1 MNIKLN
7 PDSIRR
13 AVMQEEARKIA
24 HEAVVDQID
33 DKARSYDT
41 AIAYVL
47 HTEFGFGEQRISRF
61 LRAVVDAHVY
71 TRERYGVHYQDSAY
85 YQLLRRDGIDMKK
98 VEDELDK
105 YTKERGIDV
114 I

>member
-7 PDSIRR
+7 PDSVRR

-41 AIAYVL
+41 AIA
-47 HTEFGFGEQRISRF
+47 
-61 LRAVVDAHVY
+61 
-71 TRERYGVHYQDSAY
+71 
-85 YQLLRRDGIDMKK
+85 
-98 VEDELDK
+98 
-105 YTKERGIDV
+105 KERGAGYD
-114 I
+114 

>member
-1 MNIKLN
+1 MNVKLN
-7 PDSIRR
+7 PDSVRR

-47 HTEFGFGEQRISRF
+47 HNEVGFGEQRIRRF

-71 TRERYGVHYQDSAY
+71 TR
-85 YQLLRRDGIDMKK
+85 DGIDMEII
-98 VEDELDK
+98 EDELDEYAK
-105 YTKERGIDV
+105 DKGAAE
-114 I
+114 